1 MTEPSW
7 TLVSAVEAPSLCKAP
22 AWLVPQFRIS
32 PCQGRAEPSGRMAG
46 QMWRLTSTAGS
57 QETPAI
63 PPSALLVSL
72 WLFPSLQGALL
83 PQGGHTGPM
92 TIKLNLSPKIQRHV
106 SQGDADREGDM
117 PNSVTSTP
125 R

>member
-7 TLVSAVEAPSLCKAP
+7 GLVAAVEASTLCKAP

-32 PCQGRAEPSGRMAG
+32 PCGGRAEPSGRMAG
-46 QMWRLTSTAGS
+46 QMWCLASTAER

-72 WLFPSLQGALL
+72 WLFPGLQGALL

-92 TIKLNLSPKIQRHV
+92 IIKLNLSPKMQRYV

-117 PNSVTSTP
+117 PV
-125 R
+125 